1 MQLGGKVEVLDLDGI
16 HTISVEFPITNA
28 IPDALDY

>member
-1 MQLGGKVEVLDLDGI
+1 VQDHDGI
-16 HTISVEFPITNA
+16 HTISVEFPITAA